1 MLLVDPLLPA
11 AETSLYPTFLE
22 LFDYGA
28 QCLTPEF
35 MVDTLV
41 MLMVPSAE
49 EYSLLKALES
59 NVLERF
65 IVIYSF
71 CKIIIVKLQT

>member
-1 MLLVDPLLPA
+1 
-11 AETSLYPTFLE
+11 
-22 LFDYGA
+22 
-28 QCLTPEF
+28 

-71 CKIIIVKLQT
+71 CKIIIVKLQI